1 MGNDF
6 DEPQNRSNH
15 VFNHIKDLQ
24 RQAKERRKREE
35 QAQKRFREIQKER
48 LRQEKEAYK
57 RYKDIE
63 KENMRKRME
72 IMKEEARKKKEMLK
86 ENIRRQNEIN
96 LQNRN
101 IDNLNQR
108 RPRIQS
114 AHQPMI
120 FGNQRR
126 EGNNNA
132 GGFLFNIF
140 NNINNNNFNN
150 NNNNNNYI
158 NNNNNI
164 NFNIF
169 NNYNNN
175 NNNNFNIFNNSNNIL
190 NNNNNNENED
200 KEDEDKEDDNKIIN
214 MLEEIELTQIIIDK
228 AETKECPICLIEYST
243 SNKICYLPCFHFF
256 HSQCIKNWCQKSK
269 RCPLCNVDIKFE

>member
-6 DEPQNRSNH
+6 DDPEDRRSGG
-15 VFNHIKDLQ
+15 FNLIKDFQ
-24 RQAKERRKREE
+24 RQAKERRKREQQE
-35 QAQKRFREIQKER
+35 QKRLREIQKER
-48 LRQEKEAYK
+48 LRQEKE
-57 RYKDIE
+57 
-63 KENMRKRME
+63 NMRKRME
-72 IMKEEARKKKEMLK
+72 LIKEENRQKKELLK
-86 ENIRRQNEIN
+86 ENLRRQKEIK
-96 LQNRN
+96 LQNRI

-114 AHQPMI
+114 AYQPMI

-126 EGNNNA
+126 EENNNT

-140 NNINNNNFNN
+140 NNIDNNIDNNTDNN
-150 NNNNNNYI
+150 YFNNNNNYI
-158 NNNNNI
+158 NNNNDN

-175 NNNNFNIFNNSNNIL
+175 NNNNFNIFNNSDNIL
-190 NNNNNNENED
+190 NNNNNENENED
-200 KEDEDKEDDNKIIN
+200 KEEDNKIIN

-228 AETKECPICLIEYST
+228 AETKECPICLIEYSIN
-243 SNKICYLPCFHFF
+243 NKICYLPCFHFF
-256 HSQCIKNWCQKSK
+256 HSKCIKNWCQKSK